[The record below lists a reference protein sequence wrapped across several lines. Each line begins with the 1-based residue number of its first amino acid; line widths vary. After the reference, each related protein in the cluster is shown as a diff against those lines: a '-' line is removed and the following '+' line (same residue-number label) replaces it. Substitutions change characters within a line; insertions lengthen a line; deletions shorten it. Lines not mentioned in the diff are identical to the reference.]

1 MRTNNVT
8 PMLFTGLNPVI
19 IKPKYKKN
27 LNKPYLYNDVLDIT
41 KDFQVSAIIH
51 NNKIELPSPTK
62 KIIEK
67 LRSLGIAYTYKK
79 NK

>member
-8 PMLFTGLNPVI
+8 PVLFTGINPVV

-27 LNKPYLYNDVLDIT
+27 INKPYLYNDVLDIT
-41 KDFQVSAIIH
+41 KDFRVGAVFH

-62 KIIEK
+62 EIIEK

-79 NK
+79 TK